1 MLTPKERLEQL
12 EKVLQQLDDLNHD
25 VPIIVEGAR
34 DTDALRKL
42 GIEKRVMPLNTGKS
56 VFSFCEDVSRNSTE
70 AIILTDWDRRGGRL
84 ARMLKE
90 GLQANGVR
98 PNLELRAQIVI
109 LSKKEIKD
117 IESLPTFIDR
127 LKASAAGQRY

>member
-42 GIEKRVMPLNTGKS
+42 GIEKRVKPLNTGKS